1 MAGNINFFNSF
12 NRFKNFFCAAAYAVL
27 LFSFFSC
34 ENAVSSDDSF
44 SDDEAKF
51 EIKGI
56 FKVEGAAPAEI
67 LAESLCSS
75 SVSEKQSRSG
85 SASIPETVYYKVAAK
100 DSSSAK
106 FYEGTASGSSFS
118 VKVSKGSWIVEAE
131 GFSDKS
137 KTFSILKGSA
147 SVSVS
152 DDYSVESGI
161 EISMSPLTD
170 GKGNILLEIQRAADS
185 GIKSFR
191 AELNK
196 ITEAETVFS
205 ENIDFPEDLDS
216 AKLEKTEVDSGSYI
230 LRLEFYSELAGSG
243 NLLFCTQET
252 VNVFKNLTTDTW
264 QGNSSYLNGGKF
276 AVSKEAVETF
286 SMRTFFVQ
294 GSSGS
299 YTPAAPASDSN
310 SGTYFAPLRTV
321 QAAVDKIESIN
332 DSVSSYTVMVD
343 GKFDAEAGD
352 FRSTYS
358 ESSTLIE
365 IYPSKKL
372 TVTIRSFSSD
382 SVAVLNLNSHG
393 RGFYI
398 VGNASVTLE
407 NIEISNGLLQYISG
421 KTNGSGIYCKGILSL
436 KNCIFRNNR
445 TKHGS
450 GALFFIG
457 ENLEISG
464 SKFVDNKG
472 SSSCGGIFCK
482 GNSSLQNCTFEN
494 NSGRLG
500 GAIEFSDGNH
510 SVSGCEFIGNTVAMS
525 NGSDRVAAIKRS
537 NGSAICC
544 SGNMNLTISDSEFK
558 NNISEQG
565 SAIDLYYGNSTVT
578 IESGLFSG
586 NKSEGSTDRG
596 AIYVENGNLR
606 LGGSVTIENSDS
618 NGICLAPGKT
628 IEIISKLSPENSVYT
643 AKLVFEKFQFGQRP
657 IICNEEQY
665 TLTEDDF
672 KKFLVSDS
680 ANEGWHINQY
690 GYLTKPVLISTA
702 VGDWNPEI
710 YTDITVSS
718 LKELEKF
725 ASFVNDG
732 NAMQESSIKLKE
744 DITIDTA
751 SSFAGIGNPSDC
763 PFSGTFDGNGKT
775 ITSEK
780 TDLNSI
786 FLNIKNGTIKNLKS
800 AGTFTNSGIVKEID
814 SGIVENCENSAKI
827 GVGHGNFGGIVSK
840 ATNSSIIKCINR
852 GVLHWLGT
860 EDIIVGGICG
870 SMNGGKISDCMNV
883 GSISV
888 FTFSIGGS
896 PICMA
901 GGILGYFI
909 PSGKEDNG
917 VFNSVNR
924 GDAKNKKTH
933 QIKTGGVIGAIELQS
948 GSCSYVRNCLNM
960 GCLTVDDDGTE
971 EDDDLGGILCVKLC
985 SLSHDYKFGVSDCYY
1000 STKEPFDKLA
1010 SSCIEHFEICKVNS
1024 FSKFNSKFS
1033 TNQELTVGNVTSTNL
1048 VELLNAWVE
1057 EENSSGGAY
1066 LKWQYFARNPGDPLE
1081 VELVYEN

>member
-12 NRFKNFFCAAAYAVL
+12 NRFKNFFCAVAYAVL

-67 LAESLCSS
+67 LAESLCGS
-75 SVSEKQSRSG
+75 SVPEKQSRSG

-100 DSSSAK
+100 DFSSAK

-118 VKVSKGSWIVEAE
+118 VKVSKGSWIIEAE
-131 GFSDKS
+131 GFSDEK

-152 DDYSVESGI
+152 DDYSVESEI

-205 ENIDFPEDLDS
+205 ENIDFPADSDS
-216 AKLEKTEVDSGSYI
+216 AKLEKSEVDSGSYI
-230 LRLEFYSELAGSG
+230 LRLEFYSELAGGG

-299 YTPAAPASDSN
+299 YTPAAPASDDN

-321 QAAVDKIESIN
+321 QAAVDKIEAIN

-343 GKFDAEAGD
+343 GNFDAEDDD
-352 FRSTYS
+352 FKTDFSKNS
-358 ESSTLIE
+358 ALVE
-365 IYPSKKL
+365 INPPKEL

-393 RGFYI
+393 RGFAI
-398 VGNASVTLE
+398 GEKASVTLE
-407 NIEISNGLLQYISG
+407 NIEISHGRVVFVAGSIPARHGGGILCKGNLSLRKCSLRNNYAENGAGGGIYFEGG
-421 KTNGSGIYCKGILSL
+421 KLNVSNCEITDCRGSDVGGGIYC
-436 KNCIFRNNR
+436 
-445 TKHGS
+445 
-450 GALFFIG
+450 
-457 ENLEISG
+457 E
-464 SKFVDNKG
+464 
-472 SSSCGGIFCK
+472 
-482 GNSSLQNCTFEN
+482 GNSSLQNCTFEK

-510 SVSGCEFIGNTVAMS
+510 SVAGCKFIGNKAGRYS
-525 NGSDRVAAIKRS
+525 SYSG
-537 NGSAICC
+537 AICC
-544 SGNMNLTISDSEFK
+544 VGNGTLTISDSEFK
-558 NNISEQG
+558 GNESEKG
-565 SAIDLYYGNSTVT
+565 GAIYLSGGEFTVT
-578 IESGLFSG
+578 IESGIFSG
-586 NKSEGSTDRG
+586 NKSWTDTNIG
-596 AIYVENGNLR
+596 AIYVGGGNLR
-606 LGGSVTIENSDS
+606 LGGSVTIEDSDH
-618 NGICLAPGKT
+618 NGICLAPDKT
-628 IEIISKLSPENSVYT
+628 IEIISKLSPENSTYT

-680 ANEGWHINQY
+680 VNEGWHINQY
-690 GYLTKPVLISTA
+690 GYLTKPVSIGTFENT
-702 VGDWNPEI
+702 WNPEI

-718 LKELEKF
+718 LEELKKFATLVNDKEYTMEKF
-725 ASFVNDG
+725 
-732 NAMQESSIKLKE
+732 SINLKK
-744 DITIDTA
+744 DITIDSS
-751 SSFAGIGNPSDC
+751 SSFYGIGNPSYKC
-763 PFSGTFDGNGKT
+763 YFSGIFNGNGNT
-775 ITSEK
+775 IKSDK
-780 TDLNSI
+780 NDLDSI
-786 FLNIKNGTIKNLKS
+786 FLVVKNGTIKNLKS
-800 AGTFTNSGIVKEID
+800 AGIFKYAGIVKKIE
-814 SGIVENCENSAKI
+814 GGLVENCENNANIKGGAGEI
-827 GVGHGNFGGIVSK
+827 GGIVSS
-840 ATNSSIIKCINR
+840 AENTSIIRCRNKGDVKVSSSDTTNY
-852 GVLHWLGT
+852 
-860 EDIIVGGICG
+860 VGGICG
-870 SMNGGKISDCMNV
+870 YMKTGGNIEDCMNTGLV
-883 GSISV
+883 ECTDSTRDSY
-888 FTFSIGGS
+888 IGG
-896 PICMA
+896 IA
-901 GGILGYFI
+901 AYFAQSNEKI
-909 PSGKEDNG
+909 NG
-917 VFNSVNR
+917 VFNSVNAGALR
-924 GDAKNKKTH
+924 NTGASTNSY
-933 QIKTGGVIGAIELQS
+933 TGGIIGQAYLFYKNNTYIK
-948 GSCSYVRNCLNM
+948 NCVNF
-960 GCLTVDDDGTE
+960 GTIDYDSE
-971 EDDDLGGILCVKLC
+971 EDFHSGNIICLISGDTWL
-985 SLSHDYKFGVSDCYY
+985 YKFIGVSNCY
-1000 STKEPFDKLA
+1000 SDKEPFFYDGYNFD
-1010 SSCIEHFEICKVNS
+1010 EHFEICKVNS
-1024 FSKFNSKFS
+1024 FSKSDSKFS
-1033 TNQELTVGNVTSTNL
+1033 TDQELTVGNITSTDL

-1066 LKWQYFARNPGDPLE
+1066 LKWQYSDSAPVE
-1081 VELVYEN
+1081 IELVYEN

>member
-75 SVSEKQSRSG
+75 SVPEKQARSG

-100 DSSSAK
+100 NSASAK

-137 KTFSILKGSA
+137 KTFSILKGST

-191 AELNK
+191 TELNK

-205 ENIDFPEDLDS
+205 ENIDFPADSDS
-216 AKLEKTEVDSGSYI
+216 ARLEKAEVDSGSYI

-264 QGNSSYLNGGKF
+264 QGNSSYLSGGKF

-343 GKFDAEAGD
+343 GNIDAEAGD

-421 KTNGSGIYCKGILSL
+421 KTNGSVIYCKGNLSL

-510 SVSGCEFIGNTVAMS
+510 SVSGCEFIGNTVARS

-558 NNISEQG
+558 NNISEEG
-565 SAIDLYYGNSTVT
+565 SAIDLYYGNSTVN

-586 NKSEGSTDRG
+586 NKSESSIDRG

-628 IEIISKLSPENSVYT
+628 IEIISKLSPENSAYT

-680 ANEGWHINQY
+680 GNEGWHINQY
-690 GYLTKPVLISTA
+690 GYLTKPVSIRTFENT
-702 VGDWNPEI
+702 WNTEI
-710 YTDITVSS
+710 YTDVTVST
-718 LKELEKF
+718 LEELEKF
-725 ASFVNDG
+725 ASLVND
-732 NAMQESSIKLKE
+732 NEYTMENFSINLKK
-744 DITIDTA
+744 DITIDSS
-751 SSFAGIGNPSDC
+751 SSFYGIGNPSYKC
-763 PFSGTFDGNGKT
+763 YFSGIFNGNGNT
-775 ITSEK
+775 IKSDK
-780 TDLNSI
+780 NDLDSI
-786 FLNIKNGTIKNLKS
+786 FLVVKNGTIKNLKS
-800 AGTFTNSGIVKEID
+800 AGIFKYAGIVKKIED
-814 SGIVENCENSAKI
+814 GLVENCENNANIKGGAGEI
-827 GVGHGNFGGIVSK
+827 GGIVSS
-840 ATNSSIIKCINR
+840 AENTSIIRCRNKGDVRVSSSYTTNY
-852 GVLHWLGT
+852 
-860 EDIIVGGICG
+860 VGGICG
-870 SMNGGKISDCMNV
+870 YMKTGGNIEDCMNTGLV
-883 GSISV
+883 ECTDSTKDSY
-888 FTFSIGGS
+888 IGG
-896 PICMA
+896 IA
-901 GGILGYFI
+901 AYFSQSNEKI
-909 PSGKEDNG
+909 NG
-917 VFNSVNR
+917 VFNSVNAGALR
-924 GDAKNKKTH
+924 NTEASSNSY
-933 QIKTGGVIGAIELQS
+933 TGGIIGQAYLFYENNTYIKNCVNFGTIGCDS
-948 GSCSYVRNCLNM
+948 GENFHSGNIICLISGDSWLYKFIGVSNCYSNNEPFFY
-960 GCLTVDDDGTE
+960 DGYNF
-971 EDDDLGGILCVKLC
+971 DDL
-985 SLSHDYKFGVSDCYY
+985 
-1000 STKEPFDKLA
+1000 
-1010 SSCIEHFEICKVNS
+1010 FEICKVNS
-1024 FSKFNSKFS
+1024 FSKFVSKFS
-1033 TNQELTVGNVTSTNL
+1033 TDQELTVGNVTSTNL

-1066 LKWQYFARNPGDPLE
+1066 LKWQYFARDPGDPLE

>member
-1 MAGNINFFNSF
+1 
-12 NRFKNFFCAAAYAVL
+12 
-27 LFSFFSC
+27 
-34 ENAVSSDDSF
+34 
-44 SDDEAKF
+44 
-51 EIKGI
+51 
-56 FKVEGAAPAEI
+56 
-67 LAESLCSS
+67 
-75 SVSEKQSRSG
+75 
-85 SASIPETVYYKVAAK
+85 
-100 DSSSAK
+100 
-106 FYEGTASGSSFS
+106 
-118 VKVSKGSWIVEAE
+118 
-131 GFSDKS
+131 
-137 KTFSILKGSA
+137 
-147 SVSVS
+147 
-152 DDYSVESGI
+152 
-161 EISMSPLTD
+161 
-170 GKGNILLEIQRAADS
+170 
-185 GIKSFR
+185 
-191 AELNK
+191 
-196 ITEAETVFS
+196 
-205 ENIDFPEDLDS
+205 
-216 AKLEKTEVDSGSYI
+216 
-230 LRLEFYSELAGSG
+230 
-243 NLLFCTQET
+243 
-252 VNVFKNLTTDTW
+252 
-264 QGNSSYLNGGKF
+264 
-276 AVSKEAVETF
+276 
-286 SMRTFFVQ
+286 
-294 GSSGS
+294 
-299 YTPAAPASDSN
+299 
-310 SGTYFAPLRTV
+310 
-321 QAAVDKIESIN
+321 
-332 DSVSSYTVMVD
+332 MVD
-343 GKFDAEAGD
+343 GNFDAEAGD
-352 FRSTYS
+352 FKTDFSKNS
-358 ESSTLIE
+358 ALVE
-365 IYPSKKL
+365 INPPKEL
-372 TVTIRSFSSD
+372 TVTVRSFSSD
-382 SVAVLNLNSHG
+382 SVVLLNLNSSG
-393 RGFYI
+393 RGFAI
-398 VGNASVTLE
+398 GEKASVTLE
-407 NIEISNGLLQYISG
+407 NIEISYGRVVFVAGSIPARHGGGILCKGNLSLRKCSLRNNYAENGAGGGIYFEGGTLNVSNCEI
-421 KTNGSGIYCKGILSL
+421 TDCRGSDVGGGIYC
-436 KNCIFRNNR
+436 
-445 TKHGS
+445 
-450 GALFFIG
+450 
-457 ENLEISG
+457 E
-464 SKFVDNKG
+464 
-472 SSSCGGIFCK
+472 
-482 GNSSLQNCTFEN
+482 GNSSLQNCAFEK

-500 GAIEFSDGNH
+500 GAIEFSDGEH
-510 SVSGCEFIGNTVAMS
+510 SVSGCKFIGNKAS
-525 NGSDRVAAIKRS
+525 SYSG
-537 NGSAICC
+537 AICC
-544 SGNMNLTISDSEFK
+544 VGNGTLTISDSEFK
-558 NNISEQG
+558 DNESEKG
-565 SAIDLYYGNSTVT
+565 GAIYLSGGEFTVT
-578 IESGLFSG
+578 IESGIFSG
-586 NKSEGSTDRG
+586 NKSWTDTNIG
-596 AIYVENGNLR
+596 AIYVGGGNLR

-628 IEIISKLSPENSVYT
+628 IEIISKLSPENSAYT
-643 AKLVFEKFQFGQRP
+643 AKLVFEKSESYSIGQKILVGGDGYAVSP
-657 IICNEEQY
+657 
-665 TLTEDDF
+665 EDYG
-672 KKFLVSDS
+672 KFLISDS
-680 ANEGWHINQY
+680 TGEGWHINQY
-690 GYLTKPVLISTA
+690 GYLTKPVSISTA
-702 VGDWNPEI
+702 VGNWNPEI

-718 LKELEKF
+718 LEELEKF

-763 PFSGTFDGNGKT
+763 PFSGIFDGNGKT

-896 PICMA
+896 PICMV

-924 GDAKNKKTH
+924 GDAKNKKTN

-1024 FSKFNSKFS
+1024 FSKFNSKFF

-1066 LKWQYFARNPGDPLE
+1066 LKWQYSDSAPVE
-1081 VELVYEN
+1081 IELVYEN